1 MIYKFEKPLKI
12 PNMDGFETIKELNI
26 DMDKLTIKDI
36 ADIETGYYKNA
47 TDINIPDLSKK
58 MSVRWFTKMIELFL
72 KKQYPNLGITENDV
86 NKISWIDAHRI
97 LMYLES
103 QYIALLGDIVQ
114 SQYEQLMLAKEY
126 ENDTVSEKAD

>member
-26 DMDKLTIKDI
+26 DMDTLTIKDI
-36 ADIETGYYKNA
+36 ADIETGYYKSA

-58 MSVRWFTKMIELFL
+58 MSVRWFTKTIELFL

-114 SQYEQLMLAKEY
+114 SQYEQLILAKEY
-126 ENDTVSEKAD
+126 ENDTVSEKAN

>member
-12 PNMDGFETIKELNI
+12 PNMDGFETIRELNI

-114 SQYEQLMLAKEY
+114 SQYEQLILAKEY
-126 ENDTVSEKAD
+126 ENDTVSEKAN